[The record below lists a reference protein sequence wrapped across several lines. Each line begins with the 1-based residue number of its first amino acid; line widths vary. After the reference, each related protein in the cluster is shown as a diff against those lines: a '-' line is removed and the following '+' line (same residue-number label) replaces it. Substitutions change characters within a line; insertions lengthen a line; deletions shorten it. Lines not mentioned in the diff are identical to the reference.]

1 MNEAFDSLFEE
12 FNAVLTP
19 AAPGEAPR
27 GLDRTGDP
35 IFCTLWTYL
44 GVPAI
49 TCAAAAIGNRTAD
62 RRAARRAARRRR
74 PALARRAMARYLAGR
89 KVTQGAP
96 GAEKG
101 IADMNVAIATTAFGI
116 AMLLIYV
123 GVMVWAIAAWPF
135 TVIALAVFALV
146 AYDFVL
152 ILRYGE
158 NGTQP

>member
-1 MNEAFDSLFEE
+1 
-12 FNAVLTP
+12 
-19 AAPGEAPR
+19 
-27 GLDRTGDP
+27 
-35 IFCTLWTYL
+35 
-44 GVPAI
+44 
-49 TCAAAAIGNRTAD
+49 
-62 RRAARRAARRRR
+62 
-74 PALARRAMARYLAGR
+74 
-89 KVTQGAP
+89 
-96 GAEKG
+96 
-101 IADMNVAIATTAFGI
+101 MNVAIATTAFGI